1 MPIKGLNL
9 VEKRFFFEVQLEEVF
24 LKKTHQDNID
34 DDLFLEDIL
43 SLWFFL
49 SPRPLIKT
57 GAKLRARSLDI
68 AKKLKKLHS
77 FRVEK
82 MQKLHSFRV
91 ENSNLFKNKSIDR
104 SVGYYVETSESD
116 DVKLHSKRVE
126 KTVIKLYATAKR
138 KLTSSEV

>member
-1 MPIKGLNL
+1 M
-9 VEKRFFFEVQLEEVF
+9 
-24 LKKTHQDNID
+24 
-34 DDLFLEDIL
+34 EDIL

-68 AKKLKKLHS
+68 AKKTEKTTLVSSGEDAKLHA

-82 MQKLHSFRV
+82 FQSHTRFWWSTQNKILKNGSDRLVSF
-91 ENSNLFKNKSIDR
+91 S
-104 SVGYYVETSESD
+104 YYVETSEE

-126 KTVIKLYATAKR
+126 KMAVV
-138 KLTSSEV
+138 S